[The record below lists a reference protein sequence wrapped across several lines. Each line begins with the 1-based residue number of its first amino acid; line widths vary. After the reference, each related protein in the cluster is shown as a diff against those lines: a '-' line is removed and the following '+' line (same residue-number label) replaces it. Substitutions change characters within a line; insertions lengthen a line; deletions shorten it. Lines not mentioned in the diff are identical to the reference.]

1 MLRKIIK
8 QGQSKAT
15 PTAIMKGGKED
26 LPATPLEVQ
35 THLPLRTQEAGRT
48 EYVAPVSNS
57 ILKNIDETSN
67 VSVFC

>member
-1 MLRKIIK
+1 
-8 QGQSKAT
+8 
-15 PTAIMKGGKED
+15 MKGGKED